1 MDKIVEIST
10 GKADNNL
17 VKINEL
23 ENSLNVIKE
32 SKNVIAAGWDQ
43 EILTEEQLKMRD
55 QDIKAKEGRLR

>member
-32 SKNVIAAGWDQ
+32 SKNVIAAGWD
-43 EILTEEQLKMRD
+43 
-55 QDIKAKEGRLR
+55 